1 MDARQP
7 DGATLREHFSR
18 AAAHGIDDPML
29 DDCRPPRFG
38 AELWSAFAE
47 ISGSR
52 PQGMGGA
59 CGIPLT
65 EIEAWCRLYNV
76 SLSPWEI
83 GTIKAMDAA
92 VVSVWSEQR
101 DKT

>member
-1 MDARQP
+1 
-7 DGATLREHFSR
+7 
-18 AAAHGIDDPML
+18 ML